1 MDAPVVVDRFIDQR
15 SGIPTTSRLQQQQQQ
30 QQQAGGGGEERC
42 GRGFG
47 MNLVGGGGQRGDD
60 DPRDRRTD

>member
-30 QQQAGGGGEERC
+30 QQAGGGGEERC

-47 MNLVGGGGQRGDD
+47 MNLVGGGQRGDD